1 MIMKSLEI
9 AIYILFA
16 LTVFFAFG
24 LIYISLILLLITFFL
39 IDKVKKYDK
48 KKAKKM
54 NYIAIGILIFNIV
67 IFFLSGVLTYLFI
80 NNLLVR

>member
-1 MIMKSLEI
+1 MKSLEI